1 MFQEIHMFL
10 DTSRTL
16 RMAQTKFQDSNDCL
30 EKITPDSEGKT
41 IMVPLTGSV
50 SLMDLNQ
57 TPSGLDVKYG
67 NYHQNHE

>member
-1 MFQEIHMFL
+1 MLQEIHMFL

-30 EKITPDSEGKT
+30 EKITSDTEGKT

-50 SLMDLNQ
+50 SFMNLTKLK
-57 TPSGLDVKYG
+57 VA
-67 NYHQNHE
+67 EI

>member
-1 MFQEIHMFL
+1 MLQEIHMFL

-30 EKITPDSEGKT
+30 EKITSDSEGKT

-50 SLMDLNQ
+50 SLMDL
-57 TPSGLDVKYG
+57 TKPKVAEMLSI
-67 NYHQNHE
+67 EMIA

>member
-1 MFQEIHMFL
+1 MLQEIHMFL

-30 EKITPDSEGKT
+30 EKITSDSEGKT

-50 SLMDLNQ
+50 SLMDL
-57 TPSGLDVKYG
+57 TKPKVVEMLSI
-67 NYHQNHE
+67 EMIA

>member
-1 MFQEIHMFL
+1 MFL

-30 EKITPDSEGKT
+30 EKITSDSEGKT

-50 SLMDLNQ
+50 SFMNLSKPKVAEIESIEMIA
-57 TPSGLDVKYG
+57 
-67 NYHQNHE
+67 